1 MSRPRTTLLDI
12 LLACAIGATLALL
25 LFYHLGA

>member
-1 MSRPRTTLLDI
+1 MKPRTTLLDI
-12 LLACAIGATLALL
+12 LLACAIGATLALM

>member
-1 MSRPRTTLLDI
+1 MKPRTTLLDV
-12 LLACAIGATLALL
+12 LLACTIGATLALL

>member
-1 MSRPRTTLLDI
+1 MKPRTTLLDV
-12 LLACAIGATLALL
+12 LLACTIGATLALM

>member
-1 MSRPRTTLLDI
+1 MSRPRTTLLDV
-12 LLACAIGATLALL
+12 LLACAIGTALALV

>member
-1 MSRPRTTLLDI
+1 MIPLRDRILGV
-12 LLACAIGATLALL
+12 LLACAIGTGLALV

>member
-1 MSRPRTTLLDI
+1 MSRPRTTLLDV

-25 LFYHLGA
+25 LCYHLGA